1 MRGPEHDEG
10 PRVQIAR
17 TERTAATDCAGSGRH
32 DLLHGLAR
40 GYLGHFDPVSGKLL
54 KEWASP
60 GGAGSEPYGIAVTGI
75 RSGTRWPG
83 TQSTSPIG
91 PATSSPFIS
100 TVAGSCV
107 EQDLRLRQV
116 PGAISRVSPA
126 VDRDQLVIETF
137 SVLTRNR

>member
-1 MRGPEHDEG
+1 MKVHEYRLPAPNAR
-10 PRVQIAR
+10 PRRIALAPDG
-17 TERTAATDCAGSGRH
+17 TIYYTDF
-32 DLLHGLAR
+32 AR

-91 PATSSPFIS
+91 PATSSPLIS